1 MRRGGSQLERLEGK
15 PALPLGPGARVGR
28 TQMPCL
34 DLFVHL
40 GFSGQRAEAEMHSRL
55 RSSPGRASL
64 LTLLPAQ
71 VGATTSTSAG
81 THAASAGAKA
91 ASHLPAME
99 RKGSVSTRKH
109 PGQSRVTAR
118 AADATQIQ
126 KARAFCKLLS
136 KSEMVSVLTKS

>member
-1 MRRGGSQLERLEGK
+1 
-15 PALPLGPGARVGR
+15 
-28 TQMPCL
+28 MPCL